1 MSLIDKSKRRIA
13 NTTQPIKIFNTEAE
27 FNTWKATLPSPDDI
41 SKFLVIQ
48 KYETFG
54 DVTSATRTETTL
66 SGENF
71 NLFSPKVNY
80 FTATSDTP
88 MTVQPKFTNPSGVL
102 SYSIDNGTTWTPIT
116 SGASTTSATSV
127 KFRGIMPTLTL
138 FKNLNPNNAW
148 AFTGGTNVRLSGDIT
163 TLLAENGNTK
173 EAGGFAFCYMFYN
186 QANLTEANIT
196 IPHKMA
202 VEAGEAMF
210 AYCTNLVVP
219 PKIATMEMETGSL
232 YMMFSGCSGLKTTPK
247 LPAKVLT
254 KMCYAEMFSECTS
267 LTTMQEMSAET
278 LAEKCCENM
287 FMSCSSLITLP
298 KSLPAMNLA
307 LNCYHLMFNGCSALT
322 TAPELPATVMVP
334 NCYLEMF
341 AHCRA
346 LVNAPALPSMTLA
359 SYCYGHMFGNCNSLK
374 VAPAL
379 PATTLIDN
387 CYNSM
392 FSNNASLVA
401 TPILPATT
409 LAISCYHAMFSG
421 CEALTT
427 IPVLLSTPAILPR
440 NCYSNMFSN
449 CTGLTSLKAMSF
461 GNDDCAIAMFD
472 NIPNLFSATQQGVYQ
487 VPMTS
492 IFPQNVFSNLGTL
505 AGTIY
510 GKQ

>member
-13 NTTQPIKIFNTEAE
+13 NTTQPIKVFNTEAE
-27 FNTWKATLPSPDDI
+27 FNTWKATLPSPDDV

-54 DVTSATRTETTL
+54 DVTSAARTETTL

-88 MTVQPKFTNPSGVL
+88 MTVQPKFTNPTGAL
-102 SYSIDNGTTWTPIT
+102 SYSIDDGNTWTPIT

-127 KFRGIMPTLTL
+127 KFRGTMPTLIL

-148 AFTGGTNVRLSGDIT
+148 TFTGGTNVRLSGDIT

-173 EAGGFAFCYMFYN
+173 EAGGFAFSYMFYN
-186 QANLTEANIT
+186 QTNITEANIT
-196 IPHKMA
+196 IPQKMGI
-202 VEAGEAMF
+202 EAGEAMF
-210 AYCTNLVVP
+210 ASCTSLVVP
-219 PKIATMEMETGSL
+219 PKIATMEMATGSL
-232 YMMFSGCSGLKTTPK
+232 YMMFLGCTGLKTTPK

-287 FMSCSSLITLP
+287 FMSCSSLTTLP

-322 TAPELPATVMVP
+322 TAPELPATIMAP
-334 NCYLEMF
+334 NCYAEMF
-341 AHCRA
+341 KHCHA

-359 SYCYGHMFGNCNSLK
+359 SRCYIGMLSNCNSLK
-374 VAPAL
+374 TAPVL
-379 PATTLIDN
+379 PATVLVDN
-387 CYNSM
+387 CYTGM
-392 FSNNASLVA
+392 FANDISLIA
-401 TPILPATT
+401 APILPATA
-409 LAISCYHAMFSG
+409 LALACYEAMFSG
-421 CEALTT
+421 CKALTT
-427 IPVLLSTPAILPR
+427 IPVLLSAPAILPR
-440 NCYSNMFSN
+440 NCYSSMFSS

-461 GNDDCAIAMFD
+461 GNDDCAMAMFD

-487 VPMTS
+487 VPMSS
-492 IFPQNVFSNLGTL
+492 IFSQTLFSDLGTL